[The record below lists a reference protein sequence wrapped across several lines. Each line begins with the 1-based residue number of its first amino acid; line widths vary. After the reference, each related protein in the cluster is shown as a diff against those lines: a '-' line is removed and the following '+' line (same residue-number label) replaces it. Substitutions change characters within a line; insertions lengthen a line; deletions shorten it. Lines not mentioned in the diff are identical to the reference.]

1 MIYIGKIIPGTMEK
15 TSDKS
20 ILEFFQ
26 SYEPL
31 EIEMPS
37 EKEEQNHLK
46 TKVLDSFI
54 SGEMKEM
61 VRTNENVISR
71 DCLVLDL
78 DDVLVT
84 ESELLAAIHRKFE
97 KFQYIAY
104 PSLSHG
110 VKGVRYRLILP
121 LSESVTERDYKLLI
135 QYMNIKV
142 FENLIGKADESNGVW
157 SQAMLLPVV
166 TQYIQEDSLVINEAE
181 YKLPVEN
188 LLEGA
193 KAWYKIYKPPFYP
206 TTYYFRNGGTRY
218 RNRTTE
224 LFESLTM
231 GCSEGNRN
239 NRIAQIT
246 GGLLARAVNVKEAY
260 KLVLVANQ
268 HFDEP
273 LSIQEVEHTFYS
285 IAERELSDD

>member
-15 TSDKS
+15 TSDNS

-31 EIEMPS
+31 KIEMPS

-71 DCLVLDL
+71 DCLILDL

-206 TTYYFRNGGTRY
+206 TTYYFRSGGTRY

-268 HFDEP
+268 HFDVP